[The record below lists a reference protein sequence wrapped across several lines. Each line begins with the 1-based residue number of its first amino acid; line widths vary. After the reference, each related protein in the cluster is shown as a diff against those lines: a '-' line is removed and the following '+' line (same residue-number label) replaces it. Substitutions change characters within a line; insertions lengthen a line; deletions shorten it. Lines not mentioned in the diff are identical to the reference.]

1 MSYSGAPWQSLQNG
15 KATSLKAPDSRRS
28 PRAKPGAPKRRK
40 HTGSGEIGVS
50 QRQVVW
56 GFSGLV
62 VLAAIA
68 GGLWAEHGTSPDGPN
83 PTVAVTETT
92 PLDMQVAETSIPT
105 LQVADTT
112 PSRQVPQTQSDIQ
125 MSFAPLVKTVT
136 PAVVNVYATK
146 TEQGFQSP
154 FQGDPFFSQ
163 LFGNDAFQSRPQ
175 KSQSLGSGVIVDPKG
190 VIVTNSHVVSGAD
203 EIHIALS
210 GGREYPVKL
219 LLDDPKSDLA
229 VLQIQNPSGK
239 PFPALTFANSDDLQ
253 VGDLVLAIGN
263 PFGVGQ
269 TVTSGIVSALART
282 GVETGNFDY
291 FIQTDAAI
299 NPGNSGGALVDLQG
313 HLVGINTAIFTRS
326 GGSVGIGFAI
336 PANMAHT
343 VAEAGEKGGPIV
355 RPWFGAR
362 LQEVTTD
369 IADSLNIDPLH
380 GALITEV
387 APDSPAAKAGLKSG
401 DAIIK
406 IDGIDVDAPQGFDF
420 RFATKELGSTSDITY
435 ARSGKTVD
443 VNVAVAAA
451 PGAAADQTAEITGET
466 RFAGTTVS
474 VLTPP
479 VAQDMN
485 LPFDSKGVV
494 VTRIA
499 SGSPAEQ
506 MGLQTGDVIVSIDGR
521 NINDLG
527 TFKSLVSTRTN
538 GWQIVL
544 TRNGQ
549 TIQSYISG

>member
-1 MSYSGAPWQSLQNG
+1 
-15 KATSLKAPDSRRS
+15 
-28 PRAKPGAPKRRK
+28 
-40 HTGSGEIGVS
+40 VS
-50 QRQVVW
+50 QRQVIW

-62 VLAAIA
+62 LVAAIV
-68 GGLWAEHGTSPDGPN
+68 GGGWLAFSER
-83 PTVAVTETT
+83 PTAVEAAPPILMQDPPAAT
-92 PLDMQVAETSIPT
+92 PAPR
-105 LQVADTT
+105 A
-112 PSRQVPQTQSDIQ
+112 VPQSNSDVQ
-125 MSFAPLVKTVT
+125 LSFAPVVKAVT
-136 PAVVNVYATK
+136 PGVVNVYATK

-154 FQGDPFFSQ
+154 FANDPFFSR
-163 LFGNDAFQSRPQ
+163 LFGGSDMFQSRPQ
-175 KSQSLGSGVIVDPKG
+175 TSQSLGSGVIVDSKG
-190 VIVTNSHVVSGAD
+190 VIVTNSHVVHGAD
-203 EIHIALS
+203 DIRIALS
-210 GGREYPVKL
+210 GGRQYPVKL

-229 VLQIQNPSGK
+229 VLQIQNSNGK
-239 PFPALTFANSDDLQ
+239 VFPALTFADSDDVQ

-299 NPGNSGGALVDLQG
+299 NPGNSGGALVDLKG

-336 PANMAHT
+336 PANMAHA

-355 RPWFGAR
+355 RPWFGAE

-369 IADSLNIDPLH
+369 IADSLNIDPPH

-406 IDGIDVDAPQGFDF
+406 IDGVDVDAPQGFDF
-420 RFATKELGSTSDITY
+420 RFATKELGSEVDLTY
-435 ARSGKTVD
+435 VRSGK
-443 VNVAVAAA
+443 VADAEVAATAA
-451 PGAAADQTAEITGET
+451 PGTTGEETTSISGDT
-466 RFAGTTVS
+466 RFAGTSVS
-474 VLTPP
+474 VLTPA

-494 VTRIA
+494 VTSID

-506 MGLQTGDVIVSIDGR
+506 MGLQKGDIIVSIDGTQ
-521 NINDLG
+521 ISDAG
-527 TFKSLVSTRTN
+527 TFKSLVSTRAD

-544 TRNGQ
+544 QRNGQ
-549 TIQSYISG
+549 VIQSYISG

>member
-1 MSYSGAPWQSLQNG
+1 M
-15 KATSLKAPDSRRS
+15 
-28 PRAKPGAPKRRK
+28 
-40 HTGSGEIGVS
+40 S
-50 QRQVVW
+50 QRQVVL

-62 VLAAIA
+62 VLAAIG
-68 GGLWAEHGTSPDGPN
+68 GGLWAQSADH
-83 PTVAVTETT
+83 TVPVAAVSSMAPT
-92 PLDMQVAETSIPT
+92 PLDIQVAQTAMPEPI
-105 LQVADTT
+105 
-112 PSRQVPQTQSDIQ
+112 RQVPESQTDVQ
-125 MSFAPLVKTVT
+125 MSFAPLVKQVT

-146 TEQGFQSP
+146 TEQGFESP
-154 FQGDPFFSQ
+154 FASDPFFSQ
-163 LFGNDAFQSRPQ
+163 LFGGSGMFQSRPQ
-175 KSQSLGSGVIVDPKG
+175 TSQSLGSGVIVDPKG
-190 VIVTNSHVVSGAD
+190 VIITNSHVVNGAD
-203 EIHIALS
+203 DIRIALS

-229 VLQIQNPSGK
+229 VLQIDNANGK
-239 PFPALTFANSDDLQ
+239 VFPALSFADSDGLQ

-313 HLVGINTAIFTRS
+313 RLVGINTAIFTRS

-369 IADSLNIDPLH
+369 IADSLNIDPPH
-380 GALITEV
+380 GALVTEV
-387 APDSPAAKAGLKSG
+387 APDSPAAKAGLKAG
-401 DAIIK
+401 DAIVK

-420 RFATKELGSTSDITY
+420 RFATKEIGSTSDLTY
-435 ARSGKTVD
+435 VRSGKPADTSVEI
-443 VNVAVAAA
+443 AAA
-451 PGAAADQTAEITGET
+451 PGASAGQTTEITGNT
-466 RFAGTTVS
+466 RFAGTSVS
-474 VLTPP
+474 VLTPAI
-479 VAQDMN
+479 AQDMN

-494 VTRIA
+494 VTQVA
-499 SGSPAEQ
+499 PGSPAEQ
-506 MGLQTGDVIVSIDGR
+506 MGLHKGDIIVSIDNR
-521 NINDLG
+521 QINDVG

-544 TRNGQ
+544 QRNGQ

>member
-1 MSYSGAPWQSLQNG
+1 M
-15 KATSLKAPDSRRS
+15 
-28 PRAKPGAPKRRK
+28 
-40 HTGSGEIGVS
+40 S
-50 QRQVVW
+50 QRQIVW

-62 VLAAIA
+62 VVAAIA
-68 GGLWAEHGTSPDGPN
+68 GGLWAQSQEPPPAPSGPFIASN
-83 PTVAVTETT
+83 LPIDV
-92 PLDMQVAETSIPT
+92 QVAEASAAPMAIPT
-105 LQVADTT
+105 LNTDTRVAAA
-112 PSRQVPQTQSDIQ
+112 SQREVPQTQAQVQ

-154 FQGDPFFSQ
+154 FAGDPFFSR
-163 LFGNDAFQSRPQ
+163 LFGGQMFQSRPQ
-175 KSQSLGSGVIVDPKG
+175 TSQSLGSGVIIDPKG
-190 VIVTNSHVVSGAD
+190 VIITNSHVVNGAD

-229 VLQIQNPSGK
+229 VLQMQNTGGK
-239 PFPALTFANSDDLQ
+239 SFPALAFADSDDVQ
-253 VGDLVLAIGN
+253 VGDLVLAVGN

-269 TVTSGIVSALART
+269 TVTSGIVSALARS

-299 NPGNSGGALVDLQG
+299 NPGNSGGALVDLSG

-362 LQEVTTD
+362 LQEVTSD
-369 IADSLNIDPLH
+369 IADSLSIDPPH
-380 GALITEV
+380 GALVTEV
-387 APDSPAAKAGLKSG
+387 APGSPADKAGLKSG
-401 DAIIK
+401 DAIVQ

-420 RFATKELGSTSDITY
+420 RFATKELGSTVDIQYVRGGQLADTQ
-435 ARSGKTVD
+435 
-443 VNVAVAAA
+443 VAVTAAA
-451 PGAAADQTAEITGET
+451 GATADETATISGNT

-474 VLTPP
+474 VLTPA
-479 VAQDMN
+479 VAQDLD

-494 VTRIA
+494 VTDVA
-499 SGSPAEQ
+499 ANSPADE
-506 MGLQTGDVIVSIDGR
+506 MGLRKGDIVLSLNGR
-521 NINDLG
+521 QITDVS
-527 TFKSLVSTRTN
+527 TFKSLVSGRSG

-544 TRNGQ
+544 NRGGQ
-549 TIQSYISG
+549 IIQSYISG